1 MAVNIGIL
9 GLAHGHVNSYLTRW
23 REDAGYDIAAV
34 AAWDHDAGRLAKG
47 AETFGFEP
55 CATAAELLA
64 RPDIRGVFVAAET
77 SLHAD
82 LVVQAAAAGK
92 MIALQK
98 PMALTLPEADRMVA
112 AVEQAGVPFTLAWQ
126 MRVDPQN
133 IAMKEM
139 VRNETLGKVYMVRR
153 RHGLPS
159 QLWDIAS
166 MWHFDPKLNRDI
178 WADDSAHPIDFIQWM
193 LGVPESVTAE
203 VMSLRDPRAPMDNG
217 VALFRYPGGPLAE
230 VTCSFTCIAAENTTE
245 IVCERGSIVQ
255 SFGDVPGSVA
265 PRPADNLGL
274 KWYSQDDKSWHYSDI
289 PSPASHGARIAGLSG
304 PLAEFFHGQRPPLAT
319 AEEGRTSLRMV
330 LATYVSTREGC
341 RVTLDDPRI
350 AAV

>member
-1 MAVNIGIL
+1 MTINIGIL
-9 GLAHGHVNSYLTRW
+9 GLAHGHVNSYLAQW
-23 REDAGYDIAAV
+23 QQNAGHDIAAV
-34 AAWDHDAGRLAKG
+34 AAWDHNATRLAKG
-47 AETFGFEP
+47 VEQFGFDG
-55 CATAAELLA
+55 CASVAELLA
-64 RPDIRGVFVAAET
+64 RPDIQGVVVAAET

-82 LVVQAAAAGK
+82 LVVQAAEAGK

-112 AVEQAGVPFTLAWQ
+112 AVERAGVPFTLAWQ

-139 VRNETLGKVYMVRR
+139 VQQETLGKVYMVRR

-159 QLWDIAS
+159 QLWDIAT
-166 MWHFDPKLNRDI
+166 MWHFDPALNRDI
-178 WADDSAHPIDFIQWM
+178 WADDSAHPIDFIHWL

-217 VALFRYPGGPLAE
+217 VALFRYAGGPL
-230 VTCSFTCIAAENTTE
+230 VQVDCSFTCVAAENTTE
-245 IVCERGSIVQ
+245 IYCERGSIIQ
-255 SFGDVPGSVA
+255 SFGDVPGCAA
-265 PRPADNLGL
+265 PRPAGDLGL
-274 KWYSQDDKSWHYSDI
+274 KWYSQDTKSWTYSDI
-289 PSPASHGARIAGLSG
+289 PSPAQHGARIAGLSG
-304 PLAEFFHGQRPPLAT
+304 PLAEFFHGRRAPLAT